1 MRIPHAQRNAS
12 FRRESA
18 AKTSGS
24 TDERLLRTGVRG
36 RPRAYDA
43 HCEWRVEK
51 WALIVMVAGFA
62 TLLFDNIADEH
73 WRGAVAPLIG
83 GVGSAVLLRRSVR
96 NSATPTSRTH

>member
-1 MRIPHAQRNAS
+1 MRP

-24 TDERLLRTGVRG
+24 TEERLLRTGVRG
-36 RPRAYDA
+36 GHA
-43 HCEWRVEK
+43 HTMTTVSVRVEK

-73 WRGAVAPLIG
+73 WWGAVVALIG